1 MATIDIRR
9 RHDIGLERA
18 REAAVAIA
26 RELAERIHVRYRW
39 EGDDLALDR
48 TGATGRFEVREEE
61 VRVLI
66 DLGLPLRPLK
76 GRVTKRVHEYLD
88 EHFPV

>member
-9 RHDIGLERA
+9 QHQIGLARA
-18 REAAVAIA
+18 RDAAVAIA
-26 RELAERIHVRYRW
+26 KKLEDRIQVRYHW
-39 EGDDLALDR
+39 EGDDLALVR
-48 TGATGRFEVREEE
+48 TGATGRFEVREDH

-76 GRVTKRVHEYLD
+76 GRVTKRVHDYLD
-88 EHFPV
+88 EHFPG

>member
-1 MATIDIRR
+1 MASIDIRR
-9 RHDIGLERA
+9 RHQFGLEKA

-26 RELAERIHVRYRW
+26 KQLEERIDVRYRW
-39 EGDDLALDR
+39 EGDDLQLVR
-48 TGATGRFEVREEE
+48 TGATGRLEVREDE
-61 VRVLI
+61 VRIVI

-76 GRVTKRVHEYLD
+76 GRVTKRVYEYLD